1 MSLFVFLA
9 LIQVLIWGG
18 GKRKPDD
25 GGRRRV
31 ERKGTFERELVR
43 LRFFFL
49 G

>member
-9 LIQVLIWGG
+9 LLKVLNLSG
-18 GKRKPDD
+18 GKGKPDD
-25 GGRRRV
+25 GL
-31 ERKGTFERELVR
+31 ERIGTFERELVR